1 MRKFINKNLRLIV
14 QQMAINSITA
24 RVVLF
29 CTIALVPL
37 SANAQTMV
45 PKWMHKLPQS
55 SPTNNSYTFIR
66 INADAASL
74 DLGRSKCF
82 QLLAMDQSLLNT
94 LTISYSSKDY
104 ITATTQSQNGNFNET
119 LDQKT
124 FEVITTEGKP
134 IQVKARVVDECF
146 IPKQQSMTTLYQV
159 ALVPNA
165 VFDNYTLTT
174 SYASDPATWGL
185 SLIPGAAQMH
195 KGSYL
200 KGGLIMGGTVA
211 LAAGALVAEN
221 LRNVN
226 KGKIS
231 QTHSADV
238 KKQYNDRVNT
248 YATVRNICL
257 GGLAAAYIYNIVD
270 AFVAPG
276 ARRIIVTS
284 STEGIGVTY
293 SF

>member
-1 MRKFINKNLRLIV
+1 MIP
-14 QQMAINSITA
+14 Q
-24 RVVLF
+24 
-29 CTIALVPL
+29 
-37 SANAQTMV
+37 
-45 PKWMHKLPQS
+45 WMHKLPQS
-55 SPTNNSYTFIR
+55 TPTNNSYTFIR

-74 DLGRSKCF
+74 DMGRSKCF
-82 QLLAMDQSLLNT
+82 QLLALDQSLLNT

-104 ITATTQSQNGNFNET
+104 ISSTTHTQNGNFSET

-200 KGGLIMGGTVA
+200 KGGIIMGGSVA
-211 LAAGALVAEN
+211 LAGGLIAFESLRSSYVA
-221 LRNVN
+221 
-226 KGKIS
+226 KIS

-238 KKQYNDRVNT
+238 KKAYNTKAGNC
-248 YATVRNICL
+248 ATFRNICI
-257 GGLAAAYIYNIVD
+257 GGLAALYIYNIVD
-270 AFVAPG
+270 AYIAPG
-276 ARRIIVTS
+276 ARRVIVSPAATPPGQYGMAVS
-284 STEGIGVTY
+284 YT
-293 SF
+293 F